1 MKQKKLFT
9 ALLCAVSS
17 IAYAA
22 SDSLDEVVVT
32 ASRTEQ
38 AADESIASVTVIT
51 RQDIERLQAR
61 SLPDVLRG
69 VAGLTLANNGGAGKA
84 TSVFLRGTNADHVL
98 VLIDG
103 IKVGSATLGTASFQ
117 DIPVAQIERIEIVR
131 GPRASLYGS
140 DAIGGVIQIF
150 TRKGGGRAGPS
161 ASLTVGSYG
170 TYDSQL
176 GYAVTGEEGWFNV
189 KVSQQNTK
197 GFDACR
203 GKPSPGGAGCFV
215 DEPDRDGYHNSSL
228 GMNGGYRFAQ
238 DLTGEINASR
248 ARSNVQFDGSIFAGN
263 QAESVQQVLGGTLK
277 AAPTSSWNITL
288 RGGRSDDDS
297 DIFFN
302 GLYLSRFNTQRDT
315 LSWQND
321 IAMNVDHLLTAG
333 LDYQQDHVQS
343 SQAYTQTSRSNRAVF
358 GQYQGS
364 FGAHSLQAGVRRDN
378 NQQFGGHTT
387 GGLSYG
393 YALTDTIR
401 LTASYG
407 TAFKAPTFNQL
418 YFPGFGSATL
428 RPELSRS
435 LEVGVAGQA
444 VLGKWSL
451 NAYQTDM
458 TDLIGFDAF
467 FNPVNINQARL
478 TGLEGQLKA
487 QLADWEINTTLTLQ
501 DPRQTS
507 GANSGKLLNRR
518 ATEAMRVE
526 VAHDFG
532 AIRVASSLYAEG
544 RRFDDLANTAGKR
557 LGGYGLLDLRAE
569 YRIAPQWQ
577 LQGRVDNLLDKRYET
592 AQFFNQAGRGLYLT
606 LNYRA
611 DI

>member
-544 RRFDDLANTAGKR
+544 RRFDDLVNTAGKR